1 MATFR
6 QSLAWMH
13 TWTGL
18 LLGSVFYF
26 MFLTGAAAYYDT
38 EIDRWMRP
46 EHPRPAE
53 VTDPVQAFETGV
65 AYAQKVAP
73 DADYWF
79 IRIPLSRSYSPF
91 IEVSWERDDAAGKAG
106 SGRAELDLRT
116 GEPVPVARETGGGQA
131 LYLLHYTF
139 HYMPKSWGQWLAGL
153 AGLFM
158 FGAILSGIVI
168 HKKIFRDFFTFRP
181 GSGSRA
187 WLDGHNVLS
196 VMSLPYQIMIAFS
209 GLVTLALF
217 YFPLIVAAHFGSGV
231 EGENRFY
238 DALYPSWPQYE
249 RAGVPR
255 DLVPIAQVLERAQ
268 QIAPDERFPMIGVS
282 HPGDENAVI
291 EVMGELGASVVR
303 DFPQIYF
310 NGVTGEVIDIIPR
323 STGGSLA
330 TGAVIEGLHEA
341 LFAGPM
347 LRFIL
352 FLSALAGAG
361 MVATGLVLWAKKRRE
376 RAARGT
382 QVAAGLAFV
391 ERLNV
396 GTIAGL
402 PIGIAAYF
410 WANRLLPTVMP
421 DRAGWEMNALF
432 LVWGLALAHSA
443 LRTPDKAWAEQF
455 GLAAAMFLLLPVLN
469 AATTNIHLGR
479 TLPLPG
485 QTADWVLAG
494 IDLGLVGIGT
504 ALAICARKAA
514 RKTSAP
520 SRLRPDMI
528 TQPAE

>member
-18 LLGSVFYF
+18 LLGSVLYF

-46 EHPRPAE
+46 EHPRPVE
-53 VTDPVQAFETGV
+53 VSDPVKAFEKGV
-65 AYAQKVAP
+65 AYAHNVAP

-91 IEVSWERDDAAGKAG
+91 VEVSWEGANAAGEPG

-139 HYMPKSWGQWLAGL
+139 HYMPKSWGQWLAGM

-196 VMSLPYQIMIAFS
+196 VMTLPYQIMIAFS

-231 EGENRFY
+231 EGENQFY

-282 HPGDENAVI
+282 NPGDENAVI
-291 EVMGELGASVVR
+291 EVMGEIGASVVR
-303 DFPQIYF
+303 GFPQIF
-310 NGVTGEVIDIIPR
+310 FDGVTGEVIDVMPR
-323 STGGSLA
+323 PATGSLA

-352 FLSALAGAG
+352 FFSALAGAG
-361 MVATGLVLWAKKRRE
+361 MVATGLVLWAKKRLE

-382 QVAAGLAFV
+382 QFAAGLALV

-396 GTIAGL
+396 GAIAGL
-402 PIGIAAYF
+402 PIAIAAYF
-410 WANRLLPTVMP
+410 WANRLLPTGMA
-421 DRAGWEMNALF
+421 DRADWEMNALF
-432 LVWGLALAHSA
+432 VVWGLALGHSA
-443 LRTPDKAWAEQF
+443 LRMPRRAWAEQF
-455 GLAAAMFLLLPVLN
+455 GLAAAMFLLLPALN
-469 AATTNIHLGR
+469 TATTNIHLGR
-479 TLPLPG
+479 TLPLFG
-485 QTADWVLAG
+485 RTADWALAG
-494 IDLGLVGIGT
+494 IDLGLLGIG
-504 ALAICARKAA
+504 AVFAICARKAA
-514 RKTSAP
+514 RKIRP
-520 SRLRPDMI
+520 RPPLRPTMWA
-528 TQPAE
+528 QPAE